1 MPTNEQILGEGLG
14 LQGELV
20 ELVSRR
26 ATWVSAELE
35 GGVSRRPSLDGLCS
49 RTADTVA

>member
-14 LQGELV
+14 LQGERV
-20 ELVSRR
+20 ELVSRI

-35 GGVSRRPSLDGLCS
+35 GGVSGRPSLDGVCS
-49 RTADTVA
+49 CTADIVA